1 MDPVVGPLET
11 FNERGNGRMT
21 VPKRLVSD
29 DVEPT
34 LTDICSKFETMLPS
48 LHTVIESLIQFV
60 AAKELSVELETP
72 NFSRIVESAEDPK

>member
-11 FNERGNGRMT
+11 FNARGNGRMT

-29 DVEPT
+29 DAEPILIDT
-34 LTDICSKFETMLPS
+34 CSKFETTLPS
-48 LHTVIESLIQFV
+48 LHTAIESLIQFV